1 MSGTRACLSLSS
13 AVVASIAL
21 AATVALSG
29 CSSSGSGF
37 ATSPSPS
44 GSSSAGAATPAS
56 SSAAHKANGGGGGG
70 VAGIGFCRE
79 ATLAQAA
86 QTKAASAFNV
96 DSRAALQ
103 KIEQQGLTELHALT
117 ATAPS
122 AIRGSLSTLVA
133 ADEKLYSALQ
143 AADFDVRKVDPAVLT
158 SLDTPE
164 FTKATQAIGDYLSKT
179 CGIKVSPSA

>member
-1 MSGTRACLSLSS
+1 MSGIRPTRSRSS
-13 AVVASIAL
+13 AVAASIAL
-21 AATVALSG
+21 TAAAVLSG
-29 CSSSGSGF
+29 CSSSTSGS
-37 ATSPSPS
+37 ATSPSSS
-44 GSSSAGAATPAS
+44 GSSSAAAATAAS
-56 SSAAHKANGGGGGG
+56 SSAASKASGGGGGG

-86 QTKAASAFNV
+86 QTKAARAFNV

-122 AIRGSLSTLVA
+122 AIKGSLSVLVA

-143 AADFDVRKVDPAVLT
+143 AADFDVRKVDPTVLT
-158 SLDTPE
+158 GLNTPE
-164 FTKATQAIGDYLSKT
+164 FTKATQAIGDYLTRT

>member
-13 AVVASIAL
+13 AVAASIAL
-21 AATVALSG
+21 ATTVALTG
-29 CSSSGSGF
+29 CSSSGSGS
-37 ATSPSPS
+37 ATSPSSS
-44 GSSSAGAATPAS
+44 GPSSAGAATPAS
-56 SSAAHKANGGGGGG
+56 SSAAHKANGGGGG

-96 DSRAALQ
+96 GSRAALQ

-122 AIRGSLSTLVA
+122 AIKGSLSTLVA

-143 AADFDVRKVDPAVLT
+143 AADFDVRKVNPAVLT